1 MRGTLRFG
9 RLFGLDIRL
18 AASWLVLLALV
29 TCHVAFI
36 FRGWHPTWAL
46 GPSLV
51 LAAAAAG
58 VLFVSLLVHELAHA
72 FVGRGVGMPIRQVR
86 LSLFGGVGDG
96 EPDPRSPAAEFW
108 TAIAGPVL
116 SLAIGTVVMLVTSRT
131 FGSILEPAAAMA
143 RLSPFQTVVFWIGPM
158 NMALGLLH
166 LLPGLPLD
174 GGRVL
179 HAGIWKA
186 TGDHQ
191 RATVIAATIGS
202 VLGVIFFLLGV
213 GMALGIDLPVLG
225 HGLGGLWVALIGSYL
240 YVGAERS
247 LDTLPPRH
255 GRPLR
260 A

>member
-1 MRGTLRFG
+1 
-9 RLFGLDIRL
+9 LD
-18 AASWLVLLALV
+18 ASWLVLLALI
-29 TCHVAFI
+29 TWNVAVI
-36 FRGWHPTWAL
+36 FRRWHPTWAIAPAL
-46 GPSLV
+46 L

-58 VLFVSLLVHELAHA
+58 VLFASLLLHELAHA

-86 LSLFGGVGDG
+86 LSLVGGVGDG
-96 EPDPRSPAAEFW
+96 EPEASSPAAEFW

-116 SLAIGTVVMLVTSRT
+116 SLSVGTVVMLITSRT

-166 LLPGLPLD
+166 LIPGLPLD

-179 HAGIWKA
+179 HSAIWNA
-186 TGDHQ
+186 TGDRE

-202 VLGVIFFLLGV
+202 ILGVIFFVLGV
-213 GMALGIDLPVLG
+213 GMAFGIDLPVLG
-225 HGLGGLWVALIGSYL
+225 QGLAGLWVALIGSYL

-247 LDTLPPRH
+247 LGTPSPRH
-255 GRPLR
+255 ARPLR